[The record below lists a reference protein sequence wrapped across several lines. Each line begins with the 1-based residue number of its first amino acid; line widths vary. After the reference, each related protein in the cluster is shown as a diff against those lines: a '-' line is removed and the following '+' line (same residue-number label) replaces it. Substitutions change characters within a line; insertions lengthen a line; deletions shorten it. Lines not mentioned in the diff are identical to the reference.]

1 MQPPTGY
8 PLLPRS
14 KYICI
19 YNVEQTVL
27 IKRFEVSRNLSYDAM
42 LQFLRSDN
50 MTDQGAV
57 DLMDTGGFQHGEEVP
72 LPGVT
77 KGDFSKRR
85 VAPKINVHDVQF
97 CPTGEKW
104 GC

>member
-1 MQPPTGY
+1 
-8 PLLPRS
+8 
-14 KYICI
+14 
-19 YNVEQTVL
+19 
-27 IKRFEVSRNLSYDAM
+27 
-42 LQFLRSDN
+42 